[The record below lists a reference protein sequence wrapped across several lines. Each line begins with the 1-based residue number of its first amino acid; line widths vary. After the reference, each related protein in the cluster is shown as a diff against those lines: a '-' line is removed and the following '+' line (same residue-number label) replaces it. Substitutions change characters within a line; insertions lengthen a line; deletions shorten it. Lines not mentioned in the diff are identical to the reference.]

1 MIINKKIFCLVV
13 ALGVVMNAGCI
24 TLATPV
30 KSDKVA
36 STAYSRQFK
45 KHKHSAPVSQTNNQ
59 SVNTNQSQSNN
70 QSINININ
78 PKTGNITSMQ
88 VVDNSILVQ
97 KDVPIP
103 FVITEDLDSGN
114 LEKGEHVSIRV
125 LKDVIVDNMVIFKKD
140 TKGYLTVRSA
150 KRDRNLGKAGYIKF
164 KAGYIPD
171 VTGTSRE
178 VTFKQK
184 YTGKNCKWSAA
195 IGYAMIWNPIGWIV
209 ALKNGDPLYIKAGE
223 EGIAEN
229 KEEFRIL
236 QKDCD

>member
-1 MIINKKIFCLVV
+1 
-13 ALGVVMNAGCI
+13 
-24 TLATPV
+24 
-30 KSDKVA
+30 
-36 STAYSRQFK
+36 
-45 KHKHSAPVSQTNNQ
+45 
-59 SVNTNQSQSNN
+59 
-70 QSINININ
+70 
-78 PKTGNITSMQ
+78 MQ

-114 LEKGEHVSIRV
+114 LEKGEQVSIRV

-164 KAGYIPD
+164 KAGYVKD

-178 VTFKQK
+178 ISFKKK
-184 YTGKNCKWSAA
+184 YTGKNCKWAAA

-209 ALKNGDPLYIKAGE
+209 AWKNGDPLYIKAGE
-223 EGIAEN
+223 EGIAKN
-229 KEEFRIL
+229 KDEFRVRKIS
-236 QKDCD
+236 K

>member
-1 MIINKKIFCLVV
+1 MIIDRKIFCLVMI
-13 ALGVVMNAGCI
+13 LGLIVSTSYKSAACF
-24 TLATPV
+24 V
-30 KSDKVA
+30 KSDRVA
-36 STAYSRQFK
+36 STAYSRQFEK
-45 KHKHSAPVSQTNNQ
+45 YNGSTPVKQNNNQ
-59 SVNTNQSQSNN
+59 SVNTNQSQNNN

-103 FVITEDLDSGN
+103 FVITEDLDSDN
-114 LEKGEHVSIRV
+114 LEKGEQVSIRV

-164 KAGYIPD
+164 KAGYVKD

-178 VTFKQK
+178 ISFKKK
-184 YTGKNCKWSAA
+184 YTGKNCKWAAA

-209 ALKNGDPLYIKAGE
+209 AWKNGDPLYIKAGE
-223 EGIAEN
+223 EGIAKN
-229 KEEFRIL
+229 KDEFRVRKIS
-236 QKDCD
+236 K

>member
-1 MIINKKIFCLVV
+1 MI
-13 ALGVVMNAGCI
+13 LGLIVSTSYKSAACF
-24 TLATPV
+24 V
-30 KSDKVA
+30 KSDRVA
-36 STAYSRQFK
+36 STAYSRQFEK
-45 KHKHSAPVSQTNNQ
+45 YNGSTPVKQNNNQ
-59 SVNTNQSQSNN
+59 SVNTNQSQNNN

-114 LEKGEHVSIRV
+114 LEKGEQVSIRV

-164 KAGYIPD
+164 KAGYVKD

-178 VTFKQK
+178 ISFKKK
-184 YTGKNCKWSAA
+184 YTGKNCKWAAA

-209 ALKNGDPLYIKAGE
+209 AWKNGDPLYIKAGE
-223 EGIAEN
+223 EGIAKN
-229 KEEFRIL
+229 KDEFRVRKIS
-236 QKDCD
+236 K